1 MKRSKNIFDMI
12 GSLIPGYCGYAERED
27 RRQCDKI
34 LRDQISTTID
44 YYEKAI
50 KKQIENKID
59 SNNLTQSRSLEICRK
74 KLNTLSSKI
83 KYAPYGESAFFSN
96 LQLKEEELL
105 EIYNKDLKITDIV
118 NGIKE
123 SILNA
128 NPDNILSIID
138 NIEQLIDNR
147 NQYIKE
153 YK

>member
-12 GSLIPGYCGYAERED
+12 GSLIPGYCGYAEREG

-34 LRDQISTTID
+34 LREQISATID
-44 YYEKAI
+44 YCEKAI

-59 SNNLTQSRSLEICRK
+59 SNSFTQSRLLEVCRK

-105 EIYNKDLKITDIV
+105 EIYNKDLKIMDIV
-118 NGIKE
+118 DSIKE
-123 SILNA
+123 STFNA
-128 NPDNILSIID
+128 NPDNIVSVID
-138 NIEQLIDNR
+138 NIEQLIDSR

>member
-1 MKRSKNIFDMI
+1 MQRNKNIFDMI
-12 GSLIPGYCGYAERED
+12 GSLIPGYCGYAEREG

-44 YYEKAI
+44 YCEKAI
-50 KKQIENKID
+50 KKQIETKID
-59 SNNLTQSRSLEICRK
+59 RNSLTQSRLLEICRK
-74 KLNTLSSKI
+74 KLNTYSSRI

-105 EIYNKDLKITDIV
+105 EIYNKDLKIMDVV
-118 NGIKE
+118 NIIKE

-147 NQYIKE
+147 NQYIQEFK
-153 YK
+153 

>member
-1 MKRSKNIFDMI
+1 MKRNKNIFDMI
-12 GSLIPGYCGYAERED
+12 GSLIPGYCGYAEREG

-44 YYEKAI
+44 NCEKAI
-50 KKQIENKID
+50 KRQIEIKID
-59 SNNLTQSRSLEICRK
+59 SNNHTQSRLLEACRK
-74 KLNTLSSKI
+74 KLNTLSSRI
-83 KYAPYGESAFFSN
+83 QYAPYGESAFFSN

-105 EIYNKDLKITDIV
+105 EIYKKDLVIMDVV
-118 NGIKE
+118 NNIKK
-123 SILNA
+123 SIINS

-153 YK
+153 FK